1 MYNINRQP
9 IHKVKRRIYIA
20 SKEDSV
26 FDDYGNEIPKYSKPQ
41 KYMFNVQA
49 LTNSSEIREFGEIAT
64 ALKRATITEKTKYLG
79 KFKEFDKVYIYNNP
93 SSAEVNYG
101 DNADYRVYLVRE
113 QNTAIVLYLLKLV
126 K

>member
-26 FDDYGNEIPKYSKPQ
+26 LDDYGNEIPKYSKPQ

-49 LTNSSEIREFGEIAT
+49 LTDSSEIREFGEISSKM
-64 ALKRATITEKTKYLG
+64 KRITITEKAKYLG
-79 KFKEFDKVYIYNNP
+79 KFKEFDVAYVDNIPIN
-93 SSAEVNYG
+93 EVNYG
-101 DNADYRVYLVRE
+101 DNADYRLYLVRE
-113 QNTAIVLYLLKLV
+113 QNTTIIVYLLKLV